1 MYGGPQIL
9 LKCGG
14 WHRAEKLGKATILT
28 GHDQIIII
36 IFLIMIDDDDDDDD
50 VVVGQKKRKARNPQ
64 LYMISNSLF
73 RILNLQKSA

>member
-36 IFLIMIDDDDDDDD
+36 FLIMIDEDDD
-50 VVVGQKKRKARNPQ
+50 VVVGQKKREKPGIRSC
-64 LYMISNSLF
+64 I
-73 RILNLQKSA
+73 